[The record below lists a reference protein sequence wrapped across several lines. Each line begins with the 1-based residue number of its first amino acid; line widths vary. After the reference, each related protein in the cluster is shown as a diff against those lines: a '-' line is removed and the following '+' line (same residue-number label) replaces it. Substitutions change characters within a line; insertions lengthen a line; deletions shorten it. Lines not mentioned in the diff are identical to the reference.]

1 MRNEDFTFRSPFFF
15 FLEVPIKRVLLGLGK
30 WFMKMFSRII
40 RASQLFSGKI
50 SIRAHFPAGMQVQII
65 SGPESSLLGAKAL
78 MVIER
83 TQLSGAIQETAE

>member
-1 MRNEDFTFRSPFFF
+1 
-15 FLEVPIKRVLLGLGK
+15 
-30 WFMKMFSRII
+30 MKMFSRII

-50 SIRAHFPAGMQVQII
+50 SIRAHIPAGMQVQII